1 MSSTVRIL
9 SSRERVVFFS
19 FLFSCLCVT
28 DCFSLS
34 PVLFIIYYC
43 EYIYSPHRTKI
54 TSDVGRAGFH
64 WKGKREKQRTALLCL
79 FTSIPISTQKMVPEK
94 SQQQMSLLKKKT
106 FASQPAQSLLRCQ
119 DGKFIIWGSEW
130 SPPAMTQNWR
140 KSDRSPPLKFTTKII
155 QVLAIFF
162 LISFSLILWFSS
174 FHACPFL
181 WPLLLSFN
189 RYLEINLFEPF
200 YSSVPTE
207 TNSLF
212 PYCLLKVT
220 FSHSYG
226 DSDSAT

>member
-1 MSSTVRIL
+1 MWLTAFPFPQSYLLFTTVNIYIPHTEPKLLLTWEEQGFIGKGREK
-9 SSRERVVFFS
+9 SRE
-19 FLFSCLCVT
+19 LLYCA
-28 DCFSLS
+28 FSL
-34 PVLFIIYYC
+34 LFQ
-43 EYIYSPHRTKI
+43 
-54 TSDVGRAGFH
+54 F
-64 WKGKREKQRTALLCL
+64 
-79 FTSIPISTQKMVPEK
+79 
-94 SQQQMSLLKKKT
+94 LLKKWCQKNPNSRWVYWKKKP

-189 RYLEINLFEPF
+189 RYLEINLFELF

>member
-34 PVLFIIYYC
+34 PILFIIYYC

-94 SQQQMSLLKKKT
+94 SQQQMSLLKKKP

-130 SPPAMTQNWR
+130 SSSNDP
-140 KSDRSPPLKFTTKII
+140 KLKE
-155 QVLAIFF
+155 VW
-162 LISFSLILWFSS
+162 SFSS
-174 FHACPFL
+174 FEIHYQDHSSACYIFFNFL
-181 WPLLLSFN
+181 
-189 RYLEINLFEPF
+189 
-200 YSSVPTE
+200 
-207 TNSLF
+207 
-212 PYCLLKVT
+212 
-220 FSHSYG
+220 FSHPLILKLSRLPF
-226 DSDSAT
+226 SLTSAFVL